1 MVVLRPAAALGSAAL
16 LALLV
21 ACAQDTPSAPA
32 TAPRLATAAAGA
44 LPSGERL
51 VGQVSVEPAY
61 DYNTGGLVYLGTPI
75 MSPFPAK
82 ANAQHASAP
91 LYLIEYPPGSNPGTL
106 NCMGVP
112 GNCPDHDGE
121 VAGAATQ
128 IMPSVYG
135 SDPTV
140 GPGHDHLVAAA
151 STGGDFN
158 VAWEVHEILFTSAQ
172 AAQTHITTL
181 TQLQYALTH
190 GQAID
195 QDLGFAFN
203 CNIVPA
209 SLYWGAP

>member
-1 MVVLRPAAALGSAAL
+1 MVVLRPAVVLGSAAL
-16 LALLV
+16 VVLA
-21 ACAQDTPSAPA
+21 ACAQEAPAPTAPAHPSAA
-32 TAPRLATAAAGA
+32 VAAS
-44 LPSGERL
+44 LPSGEHQ
-51 VGQVSVEPAY
+51 VGQLSIEPAY
-61 DYNTGGLVYLGTPI
+61 DYNTGGIVYLGTPI
-75 MSPFPAK
+75 KSPVPSK
-82 ANAQHASAP
+82 SNAQHSTAP
-91 LYLIEYPPGSNPGTL
+91 LYLVEYPPASNPGTL

-135 SDPTV
+135 NDPTV
-140 GPGHDHLVAAA
+140 VPGHDHLVAAA

-181 TQLQYALTH
+181 TQLNWALTH

-195 QDLGFAFN
+195 VDLGFAFN
-203 CNIVPA
+203 CNIVSPTV
-209 SLYWGAP
+209 YWGAP